1 MKQFLWFGDFVY
13 GKCLDGISKMKKVS
27 VIIVSYNV
35 RSYLA
40 HAIDAILK
48 STHKKLEIIVVDN
61 HSYDGTCD
69 YLKEYYQN
77 IDSLY
82 VISNSENVGFG
93 KAVNQASEFASG
105 KYMMVLN
112 PDTIIEENTISTLVD
127 YLNKNSSVGMVGPKI
142 LNADGTLQLACKRSF
157 PTIKVALPKLLGLD
171 RIFPNSRWAGKYNLT
186 YLDPEKIHKVDA
198 ISGSCMF
205 IKSKIFKEIN
215 GFDENFFMFGE
226 DLDLCKR
233 MWESQYEIHYV
244 PDTKIIHYKGESVKT
259 APYDSR
265 EAFYHSMNIY
275 INKHY
280 SSTLGAF
287 TQFFLAAG
295 ISLRKLIS
303 TISDNRSVI
312 ISVILDIFVII
323 MAFITAINF
332 RFSNLNLILL
342 SKGLVPMVYVI
353 LWIFVGSFFQLYS
366 RYILSYSRALIAS
379 VSGFLIAV
387 LFTYFFKQYAYSR
400 LVIVLASSII
410 ILILPGWRVLLHY
423 LISRGY
429 FRSVSRPRSILF
441 SRKSIIAGA
450 DTEGIRIA
458 ESIIKRFDSGL
469 DLVGFVDHECPTNK
483 KDLPI
488 PFIGNI
494 DELRQITKSYNI
506 YEVIFSTSAFSNK
519 QILNFMDDTR
529 DLRLVYRMVPREKDI
544 LLGKTHIEDIGG
556 ISFVNIEYNL
566 FYRLHRISK
575 RLFDIIISFII
586 LLVTSPLI
594 TLYFILGKTVRM
606 SFWGENSSKIDT
618 IIFESENK
626 FMRDIPLFISVF
638 FGDISIVGSSMIE
651 FTRKN
656 PEILCQP
663 GITGLERIRNVRFDP
678 DIRKAVEHYYIQNQ
692 NLKLD
697 LEIIIKTLLN
707 G

>member
-1 MKQFLWFGDFVY
+1 MKLFLWYGGFVY
-13 GKCLDGISKMKKVS
+13 GKFLDGTNKMKKVS

-48 STHKKLEIIVVDN
+48 STHKNFEIIVVDN

-69 YLKEYYQN
+69 YLKENYQDN
-77 IDSLY
+77 DLLH

-93 KAVNQASEFASG
+93 KAVNQASKVSNG

-127 YLNKNSSVGMVGPKI
+127 YLDKNSNVGMVGPKI

-171 RIFPNSRWAGKYNLT
+171 KIFPNSQWAGKYNLT
-186 YLDPEKIHKVDA
+186 YLDPEKTHKVDA
-198 ISGSCMF
+198 ISGSCML
-205 IKSKIFKEIN
+205 IKSKIFKKIN
-215 GFDENFFMFGE
+215 GFDEKFFMFGE

-233 MWESQYEIHYV
+233 VWAKNYEIHYV
-244 PDTKIIHYKGESVKT
+244 PDTKIVHYKGESVKT

-265 EAFYHSMNIY
+265 EAFYYSMNIY

-287 TQFFLAAG
+287 TRFFMSAG

-303 TISDNRSVI
+303 AISDNRSII
-312 ISVILDIFVII
+312 ISLILDIFVII
-323 MAFITAINF
+323 IAFISAINF
-332 RFSNLNLILL
+332 RFSNLSPIVL
-342 SKGLVPMVYVI
+342 SKGLVPIVYVL

-400 LVIVLASSII
+400 LVIVIASSII
-410 ILILPGWRVLLHY
+410 ILFLPGWRVLLHY

-429 FRSVSRPRSILF
+429 FRSVSRSKSILF

-450 DTEGIRIA
+450 DAEGVRIA
-458 ESIIKRFDSGL
+458 ESIVKRFDSGL
-469 DLVGFVDHECPTNK
+469 DLIGFVDYECPTNN

-494 DELRQITKSYNI
+494 DELRQITKSYNV

-519 QILNFMDDTR
+519 QILNFMDSTR

-575 RLFDIIISFII
+575 RLFDIIISFLM
-586 LLVTSPLI
+586 LLVLSPLI
-594 TLYFILGKTVRM
+594 TLYLILGKTIRM
-606 SFWGENSSKIDT
+606 KFWGENSSKIDA
-618 IIFESENK
+618 IIFDSRNNLV
-626 FMRDIPLFISVF
+626 RDIPLLISVF

-651 FTRKN
+651 STKKK

-663 GITGLERIRNVRFDP
+663 GITGLERIRNVRFDK
-678 DIRKAVEHYYIQNQ
+678 DIRRAVEHYYIQNQ